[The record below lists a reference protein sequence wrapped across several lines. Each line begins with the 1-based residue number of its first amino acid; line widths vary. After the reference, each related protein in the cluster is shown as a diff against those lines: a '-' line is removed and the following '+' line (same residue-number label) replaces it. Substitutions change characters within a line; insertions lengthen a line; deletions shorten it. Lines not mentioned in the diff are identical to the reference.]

1 MLELLH
7 KVDQSNEL
15 GTRTHIGSS
24 DRYLSSEMCETET
37 SDGSGGHLQRKQ
49 SSATQGFG
57 LQLAPPSQLLPIPDR
72 ALSSQSSSQTVLGS
86 SHVASGTGDK
96 GNTWLASA
104 ASVQS
109 LSSSRE
115 SSQGEFR
122 NNISG
127 SSGPTGNI
135 PSQYGVQGNFSAAFA
150 SGSPFSRSHLQAQ
163 HMTVASGQLMSNQP
177 VDISFDRLPSQ
188 SKQRDQSGERAPAG
202 QSALAA
208 VPDLSTSTR
217 QNNLA
222 CSAEMSHSRDPA
234 LQIPSSE
241 AMPVSLPCVTSGM
254 SQPGAFSKMLPNLW
268 NNVSSQQHLSGS
280 QLSKVPSNLL
290 KSHLQSDNNSGPLT
304 LDNQDPQRGGS
315 GQPGFGASS
324 INSQGFGKEHSMKE
338 SPGQQVSAE
347 NIDRVEKT
355 LSLSQGKESV
365 VKRLSDSTHSNAAA
379 TQRDIEAFGRSLRPN
394 NVMHQ
399 NYSLLNQVQ
408 AMQSEIDPSN
418 RSVKRFRGPDS
429 GVDVQQV
436 APKGGQQLS
445 YGYNTMVREASD
457 DHSSGPSGDSK
468 MLSFSAK
475 LGESRDTN
483 ASSQDML
490 AFGQD
495 NSHHLSSSNDA
506 AGVQAEHSQ
515 ISPQMA
521 PSWFERYGSLKNG
534 QMLPLYD
541 GRKTA
546 TAKALEQPFIVG
558 KPSDELLAHNSVEQ
572 VNAAASA
579 SHLGYVRQGSTSTS
593 VANEQLSTPHLLSSD
608 VTDQSLV
615 VRPKKRK
622 SVTLGLIPWHKELT
636 EGSQRLLNIRWLAYV
651 AHLYYRVSKS
661 LAIDLRI
668 CVCPPHFKFKF
679 GCLSHFFFKK
689 ILDVL
694 SYLLTCAFVYF
705 SPHLIDLSYTGF
717 FNISIVQ
724 FFTVQQN

>member
-24 DRYLSSEMCETET
+24 DRHLSSEMCETET

-57 LQLAPPSQLLPIPDR
+57 LQLAPPSQRLPIPDR
-72 ALSSQSSSQTVLGS
+72 TLSSQSSSQTVLGS

-96 GNTWLASA
+96 GNTWLAST

-127 SSGPTGNI
+127 SSGPTSNV
-135 PSQYGVQGNFSAAFA
+135 PSQYSVQGNFSAAFA

-163 HMTVASGQLMSNQP
+163 HMTVASGQVMSNQP
-177 VDISFDRLPSQ
+177 VDASFDRLPSQ
-188 SKQRDQSGERAPAG
+188 SKQIDQSGERAPTG

-208 VPDLSTSTR
+208 VPDMSTNTR

-241 AMPVSLPCVTSGM
+241 AMPVSLPSVTSGM

-268 NNVSSQQHLSGS
+268 NNVSSQQRLLGP

-290 KSHLQSDNNSGPLT
+290 KSHLLSENNSGPLT

-315 GQPGFGASS
+315 GQLGFGASS
-324 INSQGFGKEHSMKE
+324 RNSQGLVGKEHSVKE

-355 LSLSQGKESV
+355 LSVSQGKESV
-365 VKRLSDSTHSNAAA
+365 VKRVSDSTHSNTAA
-379 TQRDIEAFGRSLRPN
+379 TQRDIEAFGRTLRPN

-418 RSVKRFRGPDS
+418 RSMKRFRGPDS
-429 GVDVQQV
+429 GVEVQQV
-436 APKGGQQLS
+436 ASKGQQLP

-490 AFGQD
+490 GFGQD
-495 NSHHLSSSNDA
+495 NSHNLSSSNNA
-506 AGVQAEHSQ
+506 AGVEAEHSQ

-534 QMLPLYD
+534 QMLPSYD

-546 TAKALEQPFIVG
+546 TAKAFEHPFIVG
-558 KPSDELLAHNSVEQ
+558 KLSDGLLAHNSVEQ

-579 SHLGYVRQGSTSTS
+579 SHLGNVRQGSTSTS
-593 VANEQLSTPHLLSSD
+593 VANDQLSTPHYLPTD

-615 VRPKKRK
+615 VRTKKRK
-622 SVTLGLIPWHKELT
+622 SASLGLIPWHKELT
-636 EGSQRLLNIRWLAYV
+636 EGSQRLQNIRWLAYV
-651 AHLYYRVSKS
+651 AHLTLYLNLVGF
-661 LAIDLRI
+661 L
-668 CVCPPHFKFKF
+668 KFIY
-679 GCLSHFFFKK
+679 LFFFKK
-689 ILDVL
+689 NIGCFTLFVNMHIGLFFPL
-694 SYLLTCAFVYF
+694 SC
-705 SPHLIDLSYTGF
+705 
-717 FNISIVQ
+717 
-724 FFTVQQN
+724 

>member
-15 GTRTHIGSS
+15 GTRTHISSS
-24 DRYLSSEMCETET
+24 DRHLSSEMCETET

-49 SSATQGFG
+49 SSASQGFG
-57 LQLAPPSQLLPIPDR
+57 LQLAPPSQRLQIPDR
-72 ALSSQSSSQTVLGS
+72 TLASQSSSQAVLGS

-96 GNTWLASA
+96 GNTWLAST

-109 LSSSRE
+109 YSSSRE

-127 SSGPTGNI
+127 SSGPTSNV
-135 PSQYGVQGNFSAAFA
+135 PSQYSVQGNFSAAFA

-163 HMTVASGQLMSNQP
+163 HMTVASGQVMSNQP
-177 VDISFDRLPSQ
+177 VDASFDRLPSQ
-188 SKQRDQSGERAPAG
+188 SKQIDQSGERAPTG

-208 VPDLSTSTR
+208 VPDMSTSTR

-234 LQIPSSE
+234 LQISSSE
-241 AMPVSLPCVTSGM
+241 AMPVSLPSVTSGM

-268 NNVSSQQHLSGS
+268 NNVSSQQRLLGS

-290 KSHLQSDNNSGPLT
+290 KSHLLSENNSGPLT

-315 GQPGFGASS
+315 GQLGFGASS
-324 INSQGFGKEHSMKE
+324 RNSQGLVGKEHPVKE

-347 NIDRVEKT
+347 NIDRVENT
-355 LSLSQGKESV
+355 LSVSQGKESV

-379 TQRDIEAFGRSLRPN
+379 TQRDIEAFGRTLRPN

-418 RSVKRFRGPDS
+418 RSMKRFRGPDS
-429 GVDVQQV
+429 GVEVQQV
-436 APKGGQQLS
+436 ASKGQQLP

-495 NSHHLSSSNDA
+495 NSHNLSSCNDA
-506 AGVQAEHSQ
+506 AGVEAEHSQ

-541 GRKTA
+541 GRKIA
-546 TAKALEQPFIVG
+546 TAKALEHPFIVG
-558 KPSDELLAHNSVEQ
+558 KLSDGLLAHNSVEQ

-579 SHLGYVRQGSTSTS
+579 SHLGNVRQGSTSTS
-593 VANEQLSTPHLLSSD
+593 VANDQLSTPHLLPTD

-615 VRPKKRK
+615 VRTKKRK
-622 SVTLGLIPWHKELT
+622 SATLGLIPWHKELT
-636 EGSQRLLNIRWLAYV
+636 EGSQRLQNIRWLAYV
-651 AHLYYRVSKS
+651 AHLTLNLNLVGFIY
-661 LAIDLRI
+661 L
-668 CVCPPHFKFKF
+668 
-679 GCLSHFFFKK
+679 FFFKK
-689 ILDVL
+689 NIGCFTLFVSMRIGLFFSLVL
-694 SYLLTCAFVYF
+694 LIFPMLVFLT
-705 SPHLIDLSYTGF
+705 
-717 FNISIVQ
+717 
-724 FFTVQQN
+724 